1 MKVWTY
7 VHNNRYYYIPQLT
20 HPFTKC
26 TKFLAEEVIDKSYR
40 ISCTITTN
48 GNRVTGSLNI
58 ETEEK
63 HQYSFTQHILL
74 RQQNDSDNGQWVSF
88 YRGLSKP
95 VWLVWQ
101 VCVIKDYTN
110 VITYLNRHTKYSD
123 KMDSNNIINLDI
135 VSGGG
140 NRYKFR
146 LNQSEIVN
154 HRYDK
159 IYSNKHN
166 YS

>member
-1 MKVWTY
+1 M
-7 VHNNRYYYIPQLT
+7 
-20 HPFTKC
+20 
-26 TKFLAEEVIDKSYR
+26 
-40 ISCTITTN
+40 
-48 GNRVTGSLNI
+48 
-58 ETEEK
+58 
-63 HQYSFTQHILL
+63 L

-146 LNQSEIVN
+146 GYV
-154 HRYDK
+154 
-159 IYSNKHN
+159 N
-166 YS
+166 YSMIITTKLDSTSQKL